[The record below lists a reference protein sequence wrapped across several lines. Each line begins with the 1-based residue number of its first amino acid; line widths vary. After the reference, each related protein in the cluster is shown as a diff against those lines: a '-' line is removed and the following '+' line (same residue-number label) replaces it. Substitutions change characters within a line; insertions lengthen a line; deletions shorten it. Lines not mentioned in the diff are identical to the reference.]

1 MGKGIKMY
9 YVVVRFANGLRE
21 MSFQS
26 ESEARIFACNILC
39 LLNGEEMWKN
49 DDTFNVTVPQ
59 MEIN

>member
-1 MGKGIKMY
+1 MY